1 MQKLTLKE
9 KFVWLLN
16 CRFPSPW
23 LSDGFY
29 RLRVI
34 DRLRKLSLAQV
45 EEWAKIQTA
54 LIGCIFSVS
63 MTKRLNP
70 IRIKRSSAAVA
81 NCTAA
86 SFVGLAPRGCNVMAI
101 VPPGDIS
108 ECRCLRVIAGVTEPD
123 GIQTILAHLKQH
135 LPLLWLTS
143 GVTTRLNQSPF
154 RSNDRDPG
162 ERCKEYATRYPV
174 AAEVVYYLPIDMNR

>member
-1 MQKLTLKE
+1 M
-9 KFVWLLN
+9 
-16 CRFPSPW
+16 
-23 LSDGFY
+23 
-29 RLRVI
+29 
-34 DRLRKLSLAQV
+34 RKLSLAQV

-54 LIGCIFSVS
+54 LIGCIFSVWI
-63 MTKRLNP
+63 TKWLNP

-81 NCTAA
+81 NCTAD
-86 SFVGLAPRGCNVMAI
+86 SFVGLASRGCNVMAI

-108 ECRCLRVIAGVTEPD
+108 DCRCLRVIAGVAEPD

-143 GVTTRLNQSPF
+143 GATTRRNQSPF

-162 ERCKEYATRYPV
+162 KRCKEYATRYPV

>member
-63 MTKRLNP
+63 ITKRLNP

-143 GVTTRLNQSPF
+143 GVTTRRNQSPF